1 MAVLTS
7 ELIETPALS
16 PETRDRM
23 YDLMLTCYLGMDRSR
38 FDQDLAGKD
47 EVILLYD
54 EDHILQGFSTQV
66 SVTLDVEGRQVSGI
80 FSGDTVISPE
90 AWGSGELFR
99 RFAQTYCTRAKTHFD
114 TTGETLYWFLISKG
128 HRTYRILPTFYKEF
142 YPSRKTDTPADLQ
155 QIMDSFAEA
164 LFGDDYD
171 RTSGVIRYKDSKDSL
186 RPGIADP
193 DEGRS
198 KQPDVRFFLE
208 RNPDWSL
215 GHDLVCITSL
225 HPDNL
230 RFPERLLK

>member
-7 ELIETPALS
+7 ELMEAAALS
-16 PETRDRM
+16 PAVRDRM
-23 YDLMLTCYLGMDRSR
+23 YHLMETCYIGMDRAR

-54 EDHILQGFSTQV
+54 EAQILQGFSTQV
-66 SVTLDVEGRQVSGI
+66 QVTLDAEGRTVHGI

-99 RFAQTYCTRAKTHFD
+99 CFAQTYCTRAKTHFD
-114 TTGETLYWFLISKG
+114 RTGETLYWFLISKG
-128 HRTYRILPTFYKEF
+128 HRTYRILPTFYKAF
-142 YPSRKTDTPADLQ
+142 YPSRKAETPEGLQ
-155 QIMDSFAEA
+155 QIMDSFAVT

-171 RTSGVIRYKDSKDSL
+171 KAAGVLRYKAGKDSL

-208 RNPDWSL
+208 RNPGWSQ